1 MRKMKRSDV
10 REWTL
15 GETLERVNFGHGC
28 TGMDKSIPKEPGQE
42 GDFKRLIWKCR
53 AIEADGGPSIEVLP
67 SEYWIGDMKQGGYV
81 DVVAGA
87 SSSGPFRFD
96 DAWTYLNGI
105 EEGWRLAGGERHSGL
120 YEVLRTLRNGIFGS
134 SAHRHKNSTGPG
146 PLMAYSMVSDGT
158 KSSGSCVFSRNA
170 AAHAGG
176 VTDSTCTSRDP
187 STRTRRTA
195 PRTHSTSENGGLS

>member
-15 GETLERVNFGHGC
+15 GEPLERVDFGHGV
-28 TGMDKSIPKEPGQE
+28 TGMDKSIPKESGTV
-42 GDFKRLIWKCR
+42 GDLKRLIWKCR

-67 SEYWIGDMKQGGYV
+67 SDYWIGDVRQDDYF

-87 SSSGPFRFD
+87 SSFGPFLFD

-105 EEGWRLAGGERHSGL
+105 EKGWHLASRHSGL

-134 SAHRHKNSTGPG
+134 SAHRHRNSTGPG
-146 PLMAYSMVSDGT
+146 PLMKYSMVSVGT
-158 KSSGSCVFSRNA
+158 KSSGSHVSGRNA
-170 AAHAGG
+170 DLSSG

-187 STRTRRTA
+187 SIRTRRID
-195 PRTHSTSENGGLS
+195 PRTHSASENGGLS